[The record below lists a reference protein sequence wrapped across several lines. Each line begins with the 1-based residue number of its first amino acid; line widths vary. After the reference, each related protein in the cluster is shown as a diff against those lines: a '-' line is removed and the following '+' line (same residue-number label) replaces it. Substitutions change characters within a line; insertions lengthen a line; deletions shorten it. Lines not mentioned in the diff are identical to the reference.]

1 MAGLLKKINEKML
14 SKVKNGRAYPMILMI
29 LVFSAGLFLLII
41 YQEVLGVDEL
51 YLSGIIK
58 SYDKEKGLIWVD
70 VRSESCRGIREFKV
84 PESVRLDLDPS
95 IIGQKIDFFINSSK
109 CEPGKVYNMLLGR

>member
-1 MAGLLKKINEKML
+1 MAGILRKIKGKRL
-14 SKVKNGRAYPMILMI
+14 SKIKDVRAYSMILMI
-29 LVFSAGLFLLII
+29 LVFSAGLFLIMC
-41 YQEVLGVDEL
+41 QEVLGVDEL

-84 PESVRLDLDPS
+84 PESVRLELDPS
-95 IIGQKIDFFINSSK
+95 LIGQKIDFFINSSR
-109 CEPGKVYNMLLGR
+109 CESGKVYNMFLGRQ

>member
-1 MAGLLKKINEKML
+1 MTGILKKIKDK
-14 SKVKNGRAYPMILMI
+14 SQGKGQDVRAYSMILMI

-70 VRSESCRGIREFKV
+70 VRSESCRGIREFRV
-84 PESVRLDLDPS
+84 PESVRLDLGPS
-95 IIGQKIDFFINSSK
+95 LIGQKIDFFINSSK
-109 CEPGKVYNMLLGR
+109 CEQGKVYNMLLGR